1 MSDLKALAQWDSIPP
16 VEWNPNYQLTY
27 DQLVSRIGT
36 LMMPYAQNL
45 GIEAQTAFLLVR
57 FAAGCAVGL
66 IREAEIER
74 IRADVAEIKDERPTK
89 E

>member
-1 MSDLKALAQWDSIPP
+1 MTDLRGLAERESAVDSKM
-16 VEWNPNYQLTY
+16 ELTY

-45 GIEAQTAFLLVR
+45 GVEAQTAFLLVR

-74 IRADVAEIKDERPTK
+74 IRTGVVEIRDERPTK

>member
-1 MSDLKALAQWDSIPP
+1 MTDLRGLAQRESAVDSKM
-16 VEWNPNYQLTY
+16 ELTY

-45 GIEAQTAFLLVR
+45 GVEAQTAFLLVR

-74 IRADVAEIKDERPTK
+74 IRTNVVKVRDERPTK

>member
-1 MSDLKALAQWDSIPP
+1 MTDLRGLAERESGGSLEP
-16 VEWNPNYQLTY
+16 TY

-45 GIEAQTAFLLVR
+45 GVEPQAALLLVR

-74 IRADVAEIKDERPTK
+74 IRAGVVEIKDERPTR

>member
-1 MSDLKALAQWDSIPP
+1 MTDLRGLAQRESGTPT
-16 VEWNPNYQLTY
+16 ELTY

-36 LMMPYAQNL
+36 LMMPYAGSL
-45 GIEAQTAFLLVR
+45 GIDPQTALLLVR

-74 IRADVAEIKDERPTK
+74 IRAGVVEVRDERPTR

>member
-1 MSDLKALAQWDSIPP
+1 MTDLRGLAERESGALDTRM
-16 VEWNPNYQLTY
+16 ELTY

-36 LMMPYAQNL
+36 LMLPYAQNL
-45 GIEAQTAFLLVR
+45 GIDAQTAFLLVR

-74 IRADVAEIKDERPTK
+74 IRTGVVEIRDER
-89 E
+89 